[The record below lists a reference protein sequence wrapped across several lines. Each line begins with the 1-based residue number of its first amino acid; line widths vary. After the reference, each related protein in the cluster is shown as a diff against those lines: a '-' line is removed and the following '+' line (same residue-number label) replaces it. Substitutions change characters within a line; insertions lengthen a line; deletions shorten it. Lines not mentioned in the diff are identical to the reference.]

1 MAAKS
6 MGRRQSQGRR
16 ARGRDEP
23 RPRVRLLL
31 ALLALS
37 AVVFLAYQPAWHGG
51 VLWDDDDHLTP
62 VGLQGTSGLWRIW
75 FDVGA
80 TPQHDPVLH
89 SAFWIQHRLFGDAM
103 TGYHLVNIAMHCLAA
118 SLLALTL
125 WRLAV
130 PGALLAAALFALHPV
145 QVESVAWVTELKNT
159 LSTVF
164 YLSAALLYLRFV
176 RTRHWR
182 DYGLAVAVFVL
193 ALFSKT
199 VAGTLPF
206 ALLIVLWWQQGR
218 LDLRRDLAPLLP
230 LVVLGIAAGLMTA
243 WWEQEFNRTRVAE
256 FDLTLIERVLL
267 AGRALWFHASK
278 LIWPANL
285 TFSYPRWQIDASA
298 WWQYLYPLGVAAALA
313 ATWVWRRRSRAPFGS
328 LLFFCVSLGPTLGFF
343 NLYTFRYS
351 FVADHYQYV
360 ACIGL
365 LTLAAAG
372 LTRFADRHAA
382 GRGLRTGAVVALLT
396 PLTVMTWQQS
406 HEYVD
411 SHTLYT
417 ETLERNP
424 ASWLSLVNL
433 GHDLQARGRVEEA
446 VGRYRAAIAIEP
458 RAFEA
463 RHNLALALQKLGRH
477 DEGLSE
483 AREALRL
490 RPDAPETHFVL
501 GLCLHGLARVDE
513 AIAEFR
519 EAIRLRHDYAQARL
533 NLAAALDQQGRTQ
546 EAVDEFREAIRYGP
560 GVADA
565 HFRLGNALMRAS
577 RPQEAVTE
585 YKAAI
590 AIEPGIA
597 GYHYYLGFALEQLG
611 RFDDAL
617 KGYED
622 ALRRRPDSA
631 SIENSVGGLLIRMK
645 RYDEAIPHLQKSLRL
660 DPSYAPAKTNL
671 ARAIARD
678 GK

>member
-1 MAAKS
+1 
-6 MGRRQSQGRR
+6 MGKRESQGRR
-16 ARGRDEP
+16 ARARDEP
-23 RPRVRLLL
+23 QPRMRLLL

-37 AVVFLAYQPAWHGG
+37 LVVFLAYQPAWHGG

-62 VGLQGTSGLWRIW
+62 AGLQAASGLWRIW
-75 FDVGA
+75 FEVGA
-80 TPQHDPVLH
+80 TPQHYPVLH
-89 SAFWIQHRLFGDAM
+89 TAFWIQHKLFGEAM

-118 SLLALTL
+118 ALLALTL

-145 QVESVAWVTELKNT
+145 QVESVAWITELKNT

-164 YLSAALLYLRFV
+164 YLSAALLYLRFA

-182 DYGLAVAVFVL
+182 DYGLAAAVFAL
-193 ALFSKT
+193 ALLSKT

-218 LDLRRDLAPLLP
+218 LDLRRDIVPVLP
-230 LVVLGIAAGLMTA
+230 LIVLGIAAGLMTA
-243 WWEQEFNRTRVAE
+243 WWEHEFNRTRVAD
-256 FDLTLIERVLL
+256 FDLTFVERTLI

-278 LIWPANL
+278 LVWPVNL
-285 TFSYPRWQIDASA
+285 TFSYPRWRIDASA
-298 WWQYLYPLGVAAALA
+298 WWQYLFPLGVAAALA
-313 ATWVWRRRSRAPFGS
+313 VSWLWRSRSRAPLAA

-372 LTRFADRHAA
+372 LTRFADRRAI
-382 GRGLRTGAVVALLT
+382 GRGLRAAASMTLLA
-396 PLTVMTWQQS
+396 PLAAMTWQQS
-406 HEYVD
+406 HQYVD
-411 SHTLYT
+411 SHTLYAA
-417 ETLERNP
+417 TLERNP
-424 ASWLSLVNL
+424 ASWLSLVNV
-433 GHDLQARGRVEEA
+433 GHELQAQGRVDEA
-446 VGRYRAAIAIEP
+446 VSRYRAAIAIEP

-463 RHNLALALQKLGRH
+463 HHNLALALQRLGQY
-477 DEGLSE
+477 DGGLSE

-513 AIAEFR
+513 AMNEFR
-519 EAIRLRHDYAQARL
+519 EAIRLRPDYAQARL
-533 NLAAALDQQGRTQ
+533 NLAAALDQQGRTL

-560 GVADA
+560 GVSDA
-565 HFRLGNALMRAS
+565 HFRFGNALMRAS
-577 RPQEAVTE
+577 RPEDAVSE
-585 YKAAI
+585 YRAAI
-590 AIEPGIA
+590 AIEPA
-597 GYHYYLGFALEQLG
+597 TPAYHYYLGFALEQLG

-617 KGYED
+617 KGYEA
-622 ALRRRPDSA
+622 ALQRRPDSA
-631 SIENSVGGLLIRMK
+631 PIENSLGALLIRMK
-645 RYDEAIPHLQKSLRL
+645 RYNEAIAHLQKSLRL
-660 DPSYAPAKTNL
+660 DPAYAPAQANL
-671 ARAIARD
+671 ARAIAGAGR
-678 GK
+678 